1 MRENRA
7 EAAMNPW
14 RRSLAKHYCP
24 ACGMRAK
31 RLRMPFWEGMV
42 WEVVTCVV
50 LGFLALVLAGS
61 LQRLAGVASGVA
73 WTVSLVLLGIAFFP
87 VVDRIARYQCSGCS
101 KRYSV
106 DELRSEGWF
115 FR

>member
-1 MRENRA
+1 
-7 EAAMNPW
+7 
-14 RRSLAKHYCP
+14 
-24 ACGMRAK
+24 
-31 RLRMPFWEGMV
+31 MPIWDGMV
-42 WEVVTCVV
+42 WEVVACVV